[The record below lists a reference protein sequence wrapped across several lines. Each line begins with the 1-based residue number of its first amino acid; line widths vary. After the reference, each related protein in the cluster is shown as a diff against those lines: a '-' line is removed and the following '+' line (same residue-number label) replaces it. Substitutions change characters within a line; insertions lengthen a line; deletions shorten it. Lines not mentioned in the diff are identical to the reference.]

1 MFHTPIDQGGGGAP
15 LLFFF
20 FLFPTQ
26 SADGSPLPG
35 DKINQTRS
43 SFLILSAEL
52 PPGAALPSSITAV
65 ELGKGEEPWL
75 YPQLFLFHGEICG
88 SELRMLPGRATGWAE
103 MMSGI

>member
-1 MFHTPIDQGGGGAP
+1 MEGHTDRSGRWRNSFII
-15 LLFFF
+15 LF

-26 SADGSPLPG
+26 CADSSPPPG

-52 PPGAALPSSITAV
+52 APGAALPSSITAV

-75 YPQLFLFHGEICG
+75 YPQLFLFREEYLDL
-88 SELRMLPGRATGWAE
+88 S
-103 MMSGI
+103 

>member
-26 SADGSPLPG
+26 SADGPPPPG

-75 YPQLFLFHGEICG
+75 YPQLFLFHGEIFG